1 MKKAI
6 NIIVASICFLMQPLS
21 ACGGR
26 SIPDTFVLSI
36 EGKIANATK
45 TRALTRI
52 ELLSD
57 NRVIDSFILRDQQK
71 TFAFN
76 LKRNNNYTIRVSREG
91 YVSKLICIDTRVP
104 VFDDN
109 FYRFAFETKLID
121 LEASEKL
128 NKHLLDMP
136 IAMIYFDGKKG
147 CFYYS
152 KEYTNNIRREL
163 AMK

>member
-6 NIIVASICFLMQPLS
+6 NIIVAATCFLIHPLT
-21 ACGGR
+21 ACGGK
-26 SIPDTFVLSI
+26 SIPGTFVLSI
-36 EGKIANATK
+36 EGKITNAPK
-45 TRALTRI
+45 TGAFTRI

-57 NRVIDSFILRDQQK
+57 NRVIDSFILRDQQR
-71 TFAFN
+71 TFCFN
-76 LKRNNNYTIRVSREG
+76 LNLNNNYTMRVSRVG

-104 VFDDN
+104 FFDDN

-121 LEASEKL
+121 QRASEKL
-128 NKHLLDMP
+128 NRHLLDMP

-152 KEYTNNIRREL
+152 KEYTNNIKREL